1 LQQFLNFQE
10 GQAQRPTLAANYM
23 EYGIGTQIL
32 KKLGI
37 NKFRVISQNPQ
48 HKPMV
53 SGYGVEITEMV
64 QL

>member
-1 LQQFLNFQE
+1 
-10 GQAQRPTLAANYM
+10 M
-23 EYGIGTQIL
+23 
-32 KKLGI
+32 GI